1 MTLKARC
8 FEEAAQARKTLRKG
22 NCECARPCESRAV
35 KLEVHEINLRTSA
48 IFFALLLVLIKRE
61 KWYGIKDGFSG
72 TTRDIGSSEKIANI
86 INGER
91 ILLEFEL

>member
-22 NCECARPCESRAV
+22 NCECAHLCESRAV

-48 IFFALLLVLIKRE
+48 IFFALPLVLIKRE
-61 KWYGIKDGFSG
+61 NGMES
-72 TTRDIGSSEKIANI
+72 TTGSV
-86 INGER
+86 ER
-91 ILLEFEL
+91 RVTSVVRKRLQI